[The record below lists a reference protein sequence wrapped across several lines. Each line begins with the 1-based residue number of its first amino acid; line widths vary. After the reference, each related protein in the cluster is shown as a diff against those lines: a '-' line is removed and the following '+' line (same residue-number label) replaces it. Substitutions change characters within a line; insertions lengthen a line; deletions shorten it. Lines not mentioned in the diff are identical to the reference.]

1 MHLRPAAAV
10 PVLFLVV
17 ALAAWPARPGS
28 VSTQSSLPAQ
38 AVPRSANPS
47 PSADEFVGP
56 FPSWTNVRTQHG
68 ATGDGAAD
76 DTSALQA
83 ALDRLGGNDGSPV
96 VFIPAG
102 TYRIT
107 KSLSLNYGLGVAVIG
122 EDPERTRIL
131 WDGPDEG
138 TMMVA
143 RGMAYSRINRLTFDG
158 RGKAA
163 VAVEQTWNNKNGNF
177 DTGNEYADDRF
188 LDVGFGIHGGFEG
201 FGFAETS
208 IVRNRFIRNTKAGVA
223 LGNFNALDIWVWYS
237 LFEDCGVGITN
248 EPGAGNYRV
257 YNSVF
262 RGSRVADLSMQNTG
276 GFTARNNFSIG
287 SKVFWTSGSPI
298 NHPATVDIQ
307 GNTILDPQS
316 AVVIRMGNQG
326 PGLIIDNR
334 IRSLPKTA
342 GPIVSWS
349 TLFGSDV
356 ISVGNVFTVSNA
368 VSANGRL
375 VGLDDRIVTREAID
389 AAEPVLPGAQPNN
402 RRRVFEVAPGATVE
416 AIQRQIDEAAKAGG
430 ERPVVH
436 VPFGS
441 YTLEK
446 TLMMPASDVQLVGDG
461 TRTRLR
467 WAGSGRGP
475 VVSLASPS
483 RATIRELQIEGSESA
498 DGVLAAGVDQPN
510 ARAYFEGIQ
519 LRSGK
524 ESNLLID
531 RAGRARLQFVD
542 VGHAYSPTGTSVQV
556 VGGGSTGPDQPPV
569 VIYSGA
575 SSGNRLSYDVRR
587 GGNLVARDIWYEGSA
602 EGGFARVRE
611 GGAMTLQGARVA
623 TPAGQ
628 TPAFTVDSDAARLT
642 LLTTL
647 FDDRLVVQGSSGR
660 ADVLAMSNVREDS
673 PRAAFTNSDAAPAR
687 ALVMTA
693 RQRSKAGGLIP
704 RGTVPL
710 PDVGRYDADFVRS
723 MLHDTRS
730 IPAPSL
736 DPAPPGATDIRMFRV
751 WITGSAN
758 NLVLAGPVIRE

>member
-1 MHLRPAAAV
+1 MHLGPAAAV
-10 PVLFLVV
+10 PVLFLA
-17 ALAAWPARPGS
+17 ALAAWPAQPRPLA
-28 VSTQSSLPAQ
+28 TQPFAAPQ
-38 AVPRSANPS
+38 AAAHATEPS
-47 PSADEFVGP
+47 PAADEFVGP

-68 ATGDGAAD
+68 ATGDAAAD

-102 TYRIT
+102 IYRIT
-107 KSLSLNYGLGVAVIG
+107 QSLSLNYGLGIAVIG
-122 EDPERTRIL
+122 EDPDRTRIV

-158 RGKAA
+158 RSKAS
-163 VAVEQTWNNKNGNF
+163 VAVEQTWDNKNGNF

-188 LDVGFGIHGGFEG
+188 LDVGFGIRGGFQG

-223 LGNFNALDIWVWYS
+223 LGNFNALDIWVWSS

-262 RGSRVADLSMQNTG
+262 RGSRIADLSMQNTG

-287 SKVFWTSGSPI
+287 SKTFWTSGSPI
-298 NHPATVDIQ
+298 NHPATIDIQ

-356 ISVGNVFTVSNA
+356 FSIGNVFTVSNA

-375 VGLDDRIVTREAID
+375 VALDDRIVTREAID
-389 AAEPVLPGAQPNN
+389 AAEPILPGAQPNH
-402 RRRVFEVAPGATVE
+402 RRRVFEVAPGANGD

-436 VPFGS
+436 VPLGS

-446 TLMMPASDVQLVGDG
+446 TLTMPASDVQLVGDG
-461 TRTRLR
+461 MRTRLR
-467 WAGSGRGP
+467 WGGSGRGP
-475 VVSLASPS
+475 VVNLASPS
-483 RATIRELQIEGSESA
+483 RATIRELQIEGSAST

-510 ARAYFEGIQ
+510 ARAYFEAVQ

-531 RAGRARLQFVD
+531 RAGRARLLFVD

-556 VGGGSTGPDQPPV
+556 VGSGSTAPDQQPV

-575 SSGNRLSYDVRR
+575 SSSNRLSYDVRR
-587 GGNLVARDIWYEGSA
+587 GGNLLARHIWYEGPA
-602 EGGFARVRE
+602 EAGFAHVRE

-628 TPAFTVDSDAARLT
+628 TPAFTVDTNAARLT

-647 FDDRLVVQGSSGR
+647 FDDRLVVLGSSGR
-660 ADVLAMSNVREDS
+660 ADVLALSNLREDS
-673 PRAAFTNSDAAPAR
+673 PMAAFTNSDAAPAR
-687 ALVMTA
+687 ALMMTA

-710 PDVGRYDADFVRS
+710 PDVGRYDADFVRT
-723 MLHDTRS
+723 MLRDTRS

-736 DPAPPGATDIRMFRV
+736 EPARPGATDIRMFRV

-758 NLVLAGPVIRE
+758 NLVLAGPSSGT